1 MKTLKTCEPMEP
13 GQFNGRV
20 KWQSVL
26 ELWPFVLVTIS
37 VVGLAYEFLTH

>member
-1 MKTLKTCEPMEP
+1 MEP

>member
-1 MKTLKTCEPMEP
+1 MKTLKTSETQPA
-13 GQFNGRV
+13 QFNVRE

-26 ELWPFVLVTIS
+26 GLWPFVLITIS

>member
-1 MKTLKTCEPMEP
+1 MKTLKTSETQPAQLNE
-13 GQFNGRV
+13 RV